1 VSLADRLVD
10 TRPLRTSAPFRRLWL
25 GSALSTASGQLVSV
39 TVLFQVWQ
47 LTASSAWVGAVGLAT
62 AVPTLV
68 CGLAGGQLADALD
81 RRRLALATTAASAA
95 AALALTLQAAMGATS
110 VVLLLALVITQTAA
124 TSLGAA
130 SRRTFISALLPREQV
145 PAGVALSHLTFQV
158 ALLVGPLVA
167 SLVLAGAGPAACYA
181 VDAAALAVALWATAR
196 LPRRPVAGSA
206 AATTAEGTVEA
217 LADAPHQPE
226 SAAGQGPAR
235 LNVVGGLCTAAAQTW
250 DGWRL
255 ISRRPALS
263 GSVLTDAIATVLAM
277 PVALFPALNAAR
289 FADQPQTLG
298 LFFSALA
305 VGGLAAGLASSALAQ
320 VQRPGVVQLVAAG
333 MWGLALAGVGL
344 ADNVV
349 VLLGLL
355 VIAGAADTASVIARG
370 TIIQLD
376 TPDAYLGRVSAVENV
391 VGVAGPGLGNAR
403 AGLVSA
409 WTSPGAAAL
418 SGGLAC
424 ALLIAALAA
433 RNPTLRG
440 WRASPTT

>member
-1 VSLADRLVD
+1 
-10 TRPLRTSAPFRRLWL
+10 
-25 GSALSTASGQLVSV
+25 
-39 TVLFQVWQ
+39 
-47 LTASSAWVGAVGLAT
+47 
-62 AVPTLV
+62 
-68 CGLAGGQLADALD
+68 
-81 RRRLALATTAASAA
+81 
-95 AALALTLQAAMGATS
+95 
-110 VVLLLALVITQTAA
+110 
-124 TSLGAA
+124 
-130 SRRTFISALLPREQV
+130 
-145 PAGVALSHLTFQV
+145 
-158 ALLVGPLVA
+158 
-167 SLVLAGAGPAACYA
+167 
-181 VDAAALAVALWATAR
+181 VDAAALVVALWATAR
-196 LPRRPVAGSA
+196 LPRGPVPGS
-206 AATTAEGTVEA
+206 AATTATEGAAED
-217 LADAPHQPE
+217 LADAPLQPASVGKPPE
-226 SAAGQGPAR
+226 R
-235 LNVVGGLCTAAAQTW
+235 LDVVGGLRTAAVQTW

-305 VGGLAAGLASSALAQ
+305 VGGLAAGLASSALAR

-333 MWGLALAGVGL
+333 TWGLTLAGVGL
-344 ADNVV
+344 ADDVA

-409 WTSPGAAAL
+409 WASPGTAAL

-424 ALLIAALAA
+424 ALLIATLAA
-433 RNPTLRG
+433 RNPDLRR
-440 WRASPTT
+440 WRAPAGAWVPPA